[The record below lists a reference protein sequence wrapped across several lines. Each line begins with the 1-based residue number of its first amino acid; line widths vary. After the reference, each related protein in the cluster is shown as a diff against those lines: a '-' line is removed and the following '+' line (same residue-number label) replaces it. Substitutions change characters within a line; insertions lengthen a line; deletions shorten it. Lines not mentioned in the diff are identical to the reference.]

1 MGWRAVFDII
11 DGWVDRFNE
20 WGVGVVQNCIAD
32 PLQFSGID
40 LDTQIRVCSFG
51 ITGGWMLAAVDSAM
65 HRTWVSLAL
74 NGLLVALS
82 LNQALMPVDVLRF
95 MVSKYEG
102 IIWTYNMLW
111 VLPGVLARSLYF
123 YALLLISG
131 AYLLRF
137 FLKQCEPK
145 PPAPQMHL
153 QESL

>member
-11 DGWVDRFNE
+11 DAWVDRFNE

-40 LDTQIRVCSFG
+40 LDIQIRVCSFG
-51 ITGGWMLAAVDSAM
+51 VTGGWMLAAVDSAM
-65 HRTWVSLAL
+65 HRTWFSLAL

-82 LNQALMPVDVLRF
+82 LKEALLPADLLRF
-95 MVSKYEG
+95 TVSKYEG
-102 IIWTYNMLW
+102 IIWTYNILW
-111 VLPGVLARSLYF
+111 VLPGVLTKSLYF
-123 YALLLISG
+123 DALLIISA
-131 AYLLRF
+131 AYLLRC

-145 PPAPQMHL
+145 PPATQMHL